1 MIRTTL
7 MVTVVVC
14 LACSFYPQMP
24 SNIEPRTA
32 QTSLG
37 AALTRAGRQWV
48 LAYQRPLKAPT
59 MRAMYRCRQA
69 GGLTNNEAT
78 GGGVTEGPYSSYN
91 PGNASGLS
99 GGGLDDE
106 TQVPAAS
113 PRARLAPNGETYRSL
128 GISGY

>member
-14 LACSFYPQMP
+14 LACSFHPANAQLYRAPDGTNLTGSGINP
-24 SNIEPRTA
+24 SGEAVGSGVSTPPESSYNE
-32 QTSLG
+32 G
-37 AALTRAGRQWV
+37 YV
-48 LAYQRPLKAPT
+48 PLPSG
-59 MRAMYRCRQA
+59 

-113 PRARLAPNGETYRSL
+113 PRAKLAPNGETYRSL